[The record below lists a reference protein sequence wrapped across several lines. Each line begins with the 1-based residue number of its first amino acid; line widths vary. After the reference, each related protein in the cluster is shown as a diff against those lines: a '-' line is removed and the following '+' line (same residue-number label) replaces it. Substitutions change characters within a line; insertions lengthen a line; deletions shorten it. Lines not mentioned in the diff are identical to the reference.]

1 MHVANP
7 AEPSPRTFVRSC
19 EFVRWRITAAGLNG
33 YLKAITAVSI
43 STFAALSALSAAP
56 VFAAEELSRTYAPG
70 PMLAKFLDGPMK
82 GCEEIIFAERVS
94 MNDHWYV
101 NFGYYS
107 NEPERRGYGEGGR
120 LLRMN
125 LRTGE
130 IKVLLDDPK
139 GGVRDPQVHYDGQK
153 ILMSYRK
160 GGTETYLL
168 YEINADGSGL
178 KQLTHGTD
186 DDIEPAYLPDGGIV
200 FSSARCRRFVNCW
213 YSRVTTLYRC
223 DGDGS
228 NIRMLSSNNDH
239 DNTPWVLPDGRILY
253 MRWEYVDRSQVHY
266 HHLWT
271 MNPDGTG
278 QMVYFGNEIG
288 GIVMIDAKPIPGTN
302 KVVASFSPGHG
313 IPEHIGSVAIVDP
326 RKGPDVPGAAR
337 NVSKKGQHF
346 RDPWAY
352 SEECFLVAANN
363 KILVMDGQGNTE
375 VVYQTPETHKYL
387 ECHEPRPL
395 APRPCEAVIPSR
407 VDLSKP
413 TGRLVLQDMYA
424 GRKVDG
430 IQPGE
435 VKKLLILQQVP
446 KPVNFS
452 GGMEPLTL
460 GGSFTLAQIV
470 GTVPVEADGSVYM
483 EVPALKSLFFVALD
497 ENDMAVK
504 RMQSFCIV
512 QPGETISCVG
522 CHEHRGQ
529 APHFKPDLAAL
540 RRPPSVVEPIA
551 DVPDVFDFPRDIQP
565 ILDRHCVSCHN
576 PDRFEGHVDLC
587 GDKTP
592 FYTIS
597 YETIVRRQLVA
608 DGRNLPLGNRP
619 PRSIGS
625 SASKLLKMVDGSHYG
640 VQVSPHEF
648 KMLRLWI
655 ETSATYPGTY
665 AALGCGMYYV
675 HTPLQVM
682 LERCGECHSTD
693 AKNKK
698 NDPLRLAFGGRPVN
712 HPSMLYNLSRPEKS
726 MVLMFPL
733 SKEAGGLGLCRDV
746 PFKSADDPAYQQIL
760 TAVRKASAELQ
771 THKRFDMPG
780 FRPNEHYIR
789 EMQRFG
795 ILPRDLKP
803 TDAIDVYATDRAYWR
818 SFDYQPQADRAGDIG
833 GP

>member
-1 MHVANP
+1 MHVANRALASNRNSRRLP
-7 AEPSPRTFVRSC
+7 LRAP
-19 EFVRWRITAAGLNG
+19 WQAIAACMAAYG
-33 YLKAITAVSI
+33 VS
-43 STFAALSALSAAP
+43 SALTGSWAR
-56 VFAAEELSRTYAPG
+56 AAEEPARAYAPG
-70 PMLAKFLDGPMK
+70 PLLAKFLDGPMK
-82 GCEEIIFAERVS
+82 GSDEIIFAERVS

-107 NEPERRGYGEGGR
+107 NEPHRPGYADGGR

-130 IKVLLDDPK
+130 VKVLLDDPK

-178 KQLTHGTD
+178 KQLTHGPD

-239 DNTPWVLPDGRILY
+239 DNTPWVLPDGRVLY

-271 MNPDGTG
+271 MNPDGTA

-313 IPEHIGSVAIVDP
+313 IPEHMGPVAVVDP

-337 NVSKKGQHF
+337 NVSKKGQLF

-352 SEECFLVAANN
+352 SEECFLVAAKN
-363 KILVMDGQGNTE
+363 KIFVMDGQGNTE
-375 VVYQTPETHKYL
+375 VVYQTPDSHKHL

-395 APRPCEAVIPSR
+395 APRPREAVIPSR

-424 GRKVDG
+424 GRKTDG
-430 IQPGE
+430 IRPGE

-446 KPVNFS
+446 KQVNFS
-452 GGMEPLTL
+452 GGMEPLTI

-470 GTVPVEADGSVYM
+470 GTVPVEADGSAYM

-540 RRPPSVVEPIA
+540 RRPPSIVEPIA

-576 PDRFEGHVDLC
+576 PDRFDGHVDLC

-592 FYTIS
+592 YYTIS

-625 SASKLLKMVDGSHYG
+625 SASKLLKLVDGSHYG

-665 AALGCGMYYV
+665 AALGCGMYHV
-675 HTPLQVM
+675 RPPLQVM
-682 LERCGECHSTD
+682 LDRCGDCHSTD

-698 NDPLRLAFGGRPVN
+698 GDPLMLAFGGRPIN

-733 SKEAGGLGLCRDV
+733 SKEAGGLGLCRDT
-746 PFKSADDPAYQQIL
+746 PFKNTDDPAYQQIL
-760 TAVRKASAELQ
+760 AAVRTASAELQ

-803 TDAIDVYATDRAYWR
+803 TDAIDVYATDRAYWH
-818 SFDYQPQADRAGDIG
+818 SFDYRPQSDRPGDIG